1 MTVCFQRTSEHVVAI
16 EELTM
21 HDLVHDLAT
30 IIAGDELIVP
40 DAGAKT
46 TWSGLERCYSRHMR
60 LASYQKQS
68 KALKKIPGKIRSLN
82 FTDCSAPLLQKISF
96 SESKY
101 LRVLDVSGCS
111 IEGKPHPSNKLL
123 PSSIHQLMLLRY
135 LDSSG
140 LPITTL
146 PKSLHK
152 LQNMQTLI
160 MSNCALKTVSDKIGR
175 LLRLSYLDL
184 SNNSSLTKL
193 PLSLE
198 QLSELFFLNLSGC
211 SKLKELPE
219 SIHKLE
225 RLQHVDMSRCTVLRK
240 LPDEFGSL
248 PKLLFLN
255 LSSCSKLVKLP
266 DNLNLKSLEHL
277 NLSNCHKLHSLTS
290 DFGNLRKLE
299 FLNLC
304 DCYKI
309 QILPDSFCQLEHL
322 KELDLADCHD
332 LKELPEC
339 FGFLSELHYLNI
351 ASCSKLQLLPE
362 SFSDLFKLERL
373 NLSYCVRLEKLCS
386 LFGNLKLQVLDIRGC
401 HNLRDLPKGLGNMTT
416 LTRLRISRGHFPTLV
431 RARDILARLKL
442 PGSTIHDVHEKD
454 NGECSSIVELG
465 QLTCHA
471 LEIRQLE
478 NVKCPEEAERCKLR
492 DNPELRELGLH
503 WTHKSIIV
511 EKTKEDMCK
520 VVLEHLIP
528 PRILEDFTLT
538 GYISKDFPKWMIEIS
553 TYLPYL
559 MSIRLISLTTC
570 DSLPPFGQLP
580 NLRLLHLMNIP
591 NIRKVGKEFFG
602 EEGRCRKLRVIELK
616 SLENLDEWWTTRSCG
631 EEEEFLIPN
640 LHRLHVANCPKLK
653 FMPYPPKSI
662 YWYLEKSDE
671 VLPALGFGQLSSPT
685 LPFHATLKNC
695 NLSPDKWGRLEHLA
709 TLEEL
714 KVLGD
719 RSLRTLPEVNP
730 CLPCL
735 RYLHLHLV
743 GLEVLP
749 EWLEQLTTLEE
760 FRIFFCPNLTSL
772 PRSIEKLTALKKLT
786 IRGCPRLV
794 ESCQGED
801 AHKICH
807 IPEVVL
813 NNKKFVPAQL
823 TEDRGIKNLPKAQYI

>member
-46 TWSGLERCYSRHMR
+46 TCSGLERCYSRHMR

-503 WTHKSIIV
+503 WTHKSIIGK
-511 EKTKEDMCK
+511 KTKEDMCK

-559 MSIRLISLTTC
+559 MSIRLTSLTTC

-813 NNKKFVPAQL
+813 NNKRFVPAQL
-823 TEDRGIKNLPKAQYI
+823 TGIKNLPKAQYI